1 MKTLRLVFVSLL
13 VVACSSTI
21 TTISAQGHHHRD
33 KYSPTVYLISVKETD
48 TIYPCNAA
56 TMQQNIAATNAAIDQ
71 TILDYNETHRTG
83 FQQTEKPMFIFS
95 TKDNKFSFAIGGFIN
110 LRASYGFNDVVNNID
125 FVPYNIPIPG
135 NYATKQRIG
144 MDASTSRVYL
154 KAIANSN
161 TLGRVIVF
169 MDADFRGGNAYSY
182 TPRVRSAYVWFKGLT
197 LGRDVTT
204 FCDLSAAP
212 TTIDFQGPNAYNF
225 NFATMI
231 RYEFS
236 LWEDHFKMG
245 MAAEVP
251 NVSATYGDGT
261 GNIFAAIPQRMPDF
275 PVYAQFAWGENRQSH
290 VRASAV
296 FRNMYAYDI
305 VREKNTSLFGWGV
318 QASGR
323 INITRFLDIFFNG
336 VYGEGIT
343 PYIQDL
349 TGSGLDFTPN
359 PLKPT
364 SIQTMPMYGWQAA
377 AQINLSP
384 RLSLSGGYSTVN
396 VQRKN
401 GYYTDDQYKQGQ
413 YIFGNVFFHI
423 TPRMKVAAEYLYGTR
438 KDMNG
443 IKNHANRINVMAQ
456 YNF

>member
-1 MKTLRLVFVSLL
+1 MKTLRLVSVLLL
-13 VVACSSTI
+13 VAVTTSIVSTAVA
-21 TTISAQGHHHRD
+21 QHHHHHG

-48 TIYPCNAA
+48 TIYQNPPAMAQRIADNNA
-56 TMQQNIAATNAAIDQ
+56 TIEQ
-71 TILDYNETHRTG
+71 TILDYHDTPRQG
-83 FQQTEKPMFIFS
+83 FQQAEKPMFIFS
-95 TKDNKFSFAIGGFIN
+95 TKDNKFSFAIGGYVN
-110 LRASYGFNDVVNNID
+110 LRASYGFNDIVNNID

-144 MDASTSRVYL
+144 MDATTSRVYL
-154 KAIANSN
+154 KAIANSKS
-161 TLGRVIVF
+161 LGRVIIF

-182 TPRVRSAYVWFKGLT
+182 TPRVRSAYVSFKGLT
-197 LGRDVTT
+197 IGRDVTT

-212 TTIDFQGPNAYNF
+212 NTIDFQGPNAYNF
-225 NFATMI
+225 RFSTMI

-236 LWEDHFKMG
+236 LWRDIFKMG
-245 MAAEVP
+245 VAAEMP
-251 NVSATYGDGT
+251 NVSATYGNAAAT
-261 GNIFAAIPQRMPDF
+261 NFAPLPQRMPDF
-275 PVYAQFAWGENRQSH
+275 PVYAQFSWGKNRQSH

-296 FRNMYAYDI
+296 FRNMYAYD
-305 VREKNTSLFGWGV
+305 VAREKNTSLFGWGV

-323 INITRFLDIFFNG
+323 INVGQFLDIFFNG

-359 PLKPT
+359 PLNPT

-377 AQINLSP
+377 AQINILP
-384 RLSLSGGYSTVN
+384 RLSISGGYSAVN

-401 GYYTDDQYKQGQ
+401 RYYTEDQYKQGQ
-413 YIFGNVFFHI
+413 YIFGNVFFHL
-423 TPRMKVAAEYLYGTR
+423 TPRMKIAAEYLYGER

-443 IKNHANRINVMAQ
+443 AKNHANRVNVMAQ

>member
-13 VVACSSTI
+13 AVVGTSTI
-21 TTISAQGHHHRD
+21 ATLSAQGHHHHD

-48 TIYPCNAA
+48 TIYPNNEA
-56 TMQQNIAATNAAIDQ
+56 TMQQTITASNAAIDQ
-71 TILDYNETHRTG
+71 TILDYNETHRQG

-125 FVPYNIPIPG
+125 FVPYDIPIPG

-144 MDASTSRVYL
+144 MDASTSRLFL

-236 LWEDHFKMG
+236 LWQNHLKMG
-245 MAAEVP
+245 VAAELP
-251 NVSATYGDGT
+251 NVSATYGNGA
-261 GNIFAAIPQRMPDF
+261 NNLFAAIPQRMPDF

-290 VRASAV
+290 IRASAV
-296 FRNMYAYDI
+296 FRNMYAYDLA
-305 VREKNTSLFGWGV
+305 RDKNTSLFGWGV

-323 INITRFLDIFFNG
+323 INVANFLNIFFNG

-377 AQINLSP
+377 AQVNITP
-384 RLSLSGGYSTVN
+384 RLSLSGGYSAVN

-401 GYYTDDQYKQGQ
+401 RYYTEDQYKQGQ
-413 YIFGNVFFHI
+413 YVFGNVFYHI

-443 IKNHANRINVMAQ
+443 VKNHANRVNVMAQ

>member
-1 MKTLRLVFVSLL
+1 MKTLRLVSVSLL
-13 VVACSSTI
+13 VAMTTSTVLTAVA
-21 TTISAQGHHHRD
+21 QRHHHHD

-48 TIYPCNAA
+48 TIY
-56 TMQQNIAATNAAIDQ
+56 QNPPAMAQRIADNNAAIEQ
-71 TILDYNETHRTG
+71 TILDYHETHRQG
-83 FQQTEKPMFIFS
+83 FQQAEKPMFIFS
-95 TKDNKFSFAIGGFIN
+95 TKDNKFSFAIGGYVN
-110 LRASYGFNDVVNNID
+110 LRASYGFNDIVNNID

-144 MDASTSRVYL
+144 MDATTSRVYL
-154 KAIANSN
+154 KAIANSKS
-161 TLGRVIVF
+161 LGRVIIF

-182 TPRVRSAYVWFKGLT
+182 TPRVRSAYVSFKGLT
-197 LGRDVTT
+197 IGRDVTT

-212 TTIDFQGPNAYNF
+212 NTIDFQGPNAYNF
-225 NFATMI
+225 RFSTMI

-236 LWEDHFKMG
+236 LWRDIFKMG
-245 MAAEVP
+245 VAAEMP
-251 NVSATYGDGT
+251 NVSATYGNAAAT
-261 GNIFAAIPQRMPDF
+261 NFAPLPQRMPDF
-275 PVYAQFAWGENRQSH
+275 PVYAQFSWGKNRQSH

-296 FRNMYAYDI
+296 FRNMYAYD
-305 VREKNTSLFGWGV
+305 VAREKNTSLFGWGV

-323 INITRFLDIFFNG
+323 INVGQFLDIFFNG

-359 PLKPT
+359 PLNPT

-377 AQINLSP
+377 AQINILP
-384 RLSLSGGYSTVN
+384 RLSISGGYSAVN

-401 GYYTDDQYKQGQ
+401 RYYTEDQYKQGQ
-413 YIFGNVFFHI
+413 YIFGNVFFHL
-423 TPRMKVAAEYLYGTR
+423 TPRMKIAAEYLYGER

-443 IKNHANRINVMAQ
+443 AKNHANRVNVMAQ

>member
-71 TILDYNETHRTG
+71 TVLDYNETHRTG
-83 FQQTEKPMFIFS
+83 FQQNEKPMFIFS

-144 MDASTSRVYL
+144 MDASTSRIYL

-251 NVSATYGDGT
+251 NVSATYGDGI

-290 VRASAV
+290 IRASAV

-318 QASGR
+318 Q
-323 INITRFLDIFFNG
+323 
-336 VYGEGIT
+336 V
-343 PYIQDL
+343 
-349 TGSGLDFTPN
+349 
-359 PLKPT
+359 
-364 SIQTMPMYGWQAA
+364 
-377 AQINLSP
+377 
-384 RLSLSGGYSTVN
+384 
-396 VQRKN
+396 
-401 GYYTDDQYKQGQ
+401 
-413 YIFGNVFFHI
+413 
-423 TPRMKVAAEYLYGTR
+423 
-438 KDMNG
+438 
-443 IKNHANRINVMAQ
+443 
-456 YNF
+456 